1 MSYRTVE
8 VAEKLAFGSA
18 VTVAA
23 MAFAAPVLV
32 FMAYVLVNSII

>member
-8 VAEKLAFGSA
+8 VAEKLAYGSA

-23 MAFAAPVLV
+23 MAFAAPVIV
-32 FMAYVLVNSII
+32 FMTYVLVHSLI